1 MVSSHASFFFFLIS
15 KYRVI
20 RAYRCIC
27 PYFPNTLPCL
37 NVCAVSA
44 LITHTVGQLCD
55 IFFLSFSLLSA
66 WHLLNLSGVYW
77 CNNWCLHSPTPPLL
91 PGAPHAPTQW
101 IHLHPDYRTNCHG
114 GRKENQI
121 LRQQLG
127 EEIAFPLSGR
137 ERSPSS
143 LYLRFFFTGE
153 KEAKGEKGKA
163 TGLQQ
168 LDRKPPAGQDSPIS
182 SHLHQLSRH
191 FLSTSLST
199 HPDTTY
205 QSPGSTGD
213 YIPPSSP
220 PDETE
225 Q

>member
-1 MVSSHASFFFFLIS
+1 MHPFFFFFNFQ
-15 KYRVI
+15 YRVI
-20 RAYRCIC
+20 RACRYIC
-27 PYFPNTLPCL
+27 TYFPNTLPCL

-44 LITHTVGQLCD
+44 LITHTVGKLCD

-77 CNNWCLHSPTPPLL
+77 CNNWCLHP
-91 PGAPHAPTQW
+91 
-101 IHLHPDYRTNCHG
+101 
-114 GRKENQI
+114 
-121 LRQQLG
+121 
-127 EEIAFPLSGR
+127 
-137 ERSPSS
+137 PSS
-143 LYLRFFFTGE
+143 PWCSPCPHTMNTLASRLQNQLSRWEEGKSNLTAATRRGDCFSSQWQRTEPIVLVPQVFFTGE